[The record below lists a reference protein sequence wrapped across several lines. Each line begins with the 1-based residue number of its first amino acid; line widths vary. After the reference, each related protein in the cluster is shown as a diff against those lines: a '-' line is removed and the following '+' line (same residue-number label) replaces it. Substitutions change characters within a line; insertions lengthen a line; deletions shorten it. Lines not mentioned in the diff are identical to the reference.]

1 MRDLTRNEAITLAS
15 PFPYVLATV
24 VDPQGRANAI
34 GLCWWTFTSWE
45 PLNLAIAVGHPRY
58 SHECLDHCGEF
69 VLNFP
74 VAAQAKGAWLCGN
87 RSGRNRDKLGAAGF
101 KLVPSTHVRPPTL
114 DGDTAAFECVVENK
128 VESGDHTL
136 YLGRVVS
143 MRGDPDHPAHLYS
156 IHYEKLI
163 SLDYEGNADFAL
175 VFE

>member
-1 MRDLTRNEAITLAS
+1 MKPLARNEAITLAS
-15 PFPYVLATV
+15 PYPYVLATV
-24 VDPQGRANAI
+24 LDPQDRANAI

-45 PLNLAIAVGHPRY
+45 PLRLAIAVGHRRY

-74 VAAQAKGAWLCGN
+74 TAAQARGAWLCGN
-87 RSGRNRDKLGAAGF
+87 RSGRHGDKLAATGF
-101 KLVPSTHVRPPTL
+101 SLVPSVAVRPPTL
-114 DGDTAAFECVVENK
+114 DGVTVAFECRIDGK

-136 YLGRVVS
+136 YLGQVVS
-143 MRGDPDHPAHLYS
+143 MRGNPDHPAHLYS